1 MATTTTYVNP
11 NAAILKAATT
21 KGYTP
26 SEDEITNWVS
36 SFVPGVTKEYDAY
49 FDALKKSAELNY
61 GASSPEVQQID
72 SRKKAFDEW
81 SKHNTLTDVSLAS
94 SGGKSYSQLANQ
106 IKDVKKALT
115 DATKTVSDVVDRY
128 NNGVANTGAKGALTT
143 GVTKA
148 QKDYDTAYT
157 ALYGAAKSNFNANN
171 AAKSSLLGVYN
182 AANTALKAAQDKL
195 AANTVAKNKTALEKD
210 VAAKQAAVDKAKA
223 NYDAGTATLTKADT
237 GLKDA
242 TGALNTAKTD
252 LDKAKS
258 DLGDTFYSSIDAVK
272 DRKSTRLNSSHT
284 DISRMPSSA

>member
-1 MATTTTYVNP
+1 MATTTVYKSP

-26 SEDEITNWVS
+26 SEDDITNWVS
-36 SFVPGVTKEYDAY
+36 SFVPGATKEYDAY

-195 AANTVAKNKTALEKD
+195 AEIGRAHV
-210 VAAKQAAVDKAKA
+210 
-223 NYDAGTATLTKADT
+223 
-237 GLKDA
+237 
-242 TGALNTAKTD
+242 
-252 LDKAKS
+252 
-258 DLGDTFYSSIDAVK
+258 
-272 DRKSTRLNSSHT
+272 
-284 DISRMPSSA
+284 

>member
-106 IKDVKKALT
+106 IKDVKKALKIGR
-115 DATKTVSDVVDRY
+115 AHV
-128 NNGVANTGAKGALTT
+128 
-143 GVTKA
+143 
-148 QKDYDTAYT
+148 
-157 ALYGAAKSNFNANN
+157 
-171 AAKSSLLGVYN
+171 
-182 AANTALKAAQDKL
+182 
-195 AANTVAKNKTALEKD
+195 
-210 VAAKQAAVDKAKA
+210 
-223 NYDAGTATLTKADT
+223 
-237 GLKDA
+237 
-242 TGALNTAKTD
+242 
-252 LDKAKS
+252 
-258 DLGDTFYSSIDAVK
+258 
-272 DRKSTRLNSSHT
+272 
-284 DISRMPSSA
+284 